1 MRKVIAILIIVL
13 AIAHQDFWLW
23 DDDTLVFRFI
33 PIGLAYHA
41 LYSLSCAVVWAMVVK
56 FAWPSEIERFA
67 NLKENDETA
76 NTSRDRSPS

>member
-1 MRKVIAILIIVL
+1 MRKVIAIRIMVL

-23 DDDTLVFRFI
+23 NDDTLIFKFI

-41 LYSLSCAVVWAMVVK
+41 LYSICCAVVWAMAVK

-67 NLKENDETA
+67 NSIENDEPARTF
-76 NTSRDRSPS
+76 RDRSPS